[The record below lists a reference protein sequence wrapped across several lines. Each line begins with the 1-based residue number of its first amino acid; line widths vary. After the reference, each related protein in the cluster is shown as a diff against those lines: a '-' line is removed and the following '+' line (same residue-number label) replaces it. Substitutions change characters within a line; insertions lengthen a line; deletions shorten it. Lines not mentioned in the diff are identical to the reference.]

1 MRTAYIAQTGASL
14 RRQGGLLQVFVKS
27 EKVAELPARELEQ
40 LVLLG
45 NVVLTPAALDLVVE
59 RGIDTVFLTMSGR
72 FRGRIVGGPSHNV
85 RLRLAQYAAMSDGAR
100 CLALAR
106 RVVEAKV
113 RNQRALLLRFLRSHE
128 GRPALEDAARRI
140 KLAGARA
147 RISQTLDEV
156 RGCEGAASSAYFGA
170 FGDLILA
177 EGFRFDGRNRRPP
190 MDPVNAML
198 SLGYTLLLNA
208 VEAAIKIVGLD
219 PYLGALH
226 APEAGRPS
234 LACDLVE
241 EFRAPVID
249 SLVVAAINQ
258 GAVRPSDFEESGPGE
273 PVVMRR
279 EAVRSVVELFERR
292 MERQVYYEPQQR
304 KLSWRHV
311 LEQQAR
317 RLAREVLGEDE
328 YQGVRMR

>member
-14 RRQGGLLQVFVKS
+14 RRQGGLLQVFVKR

-59 RGIDTVFLTMSGR
+59 RGIDTVMLTMSGR

-85 RLRLAQYAAMSDGAR
+85 KLRLAQYGVMSEPAR
-100 CLALAR
+100 CLSLAQ

-113 RNQRALLLRFLRSHE
+113 FNQRALLMRFARSH
-128 GRPALEDAARRI
+128 GKPPRIEDAARRI
-140 KLAGARA
+140 EAVRVRSRL
-147 RISQTLDEV
+147 SQTLDEV
-156 RGCEGAASSAYFGA
+156 RGCEGAASAVYFGV
-170 FGDLILA
+170 FGELIRV

-190 MDPVNAML
+190 MDPVNALL

-208 VEAAIKIVGLD
+208 VEAAINIVGLD

-241 EFRAPVID
+241 EHRAPLID
-249 SLVVAAINQ
+249 ALVVAAINQ
-258 GAVRPSDFEESGPGE
+258 GAIQPGDFEESGPGE

-279 EAVRSVVELFERR
+279 EAVRAVVELFERR
-292 MERQVYYEPQQR
+292 MERQVRYEPQQR
-304 KLSWRHV
+304 KLSWRQV

-317 RLAREVLGEDE
+317 RLAREVLGEKE
-328 YQGVRMR
+328 YEGVRMR